1 MAILNKFCVCY
12 KYVCCPC
19 VCGVYI
25 DTPVVHRLP
34 EVKLEQ
40 NTYSKLLH

>member
-1 MAILNKFCVCY
+1 MCVAP
-12 KYVCCPC
+12 VC
-19 VCGVYI
+19 VVYI